1 MRLKQNRW
9 GCRVAASCNF
19 CKKMMV
25 SYTCSSHSSAV
36 LRGHGL
42 ALGLPRWL
50 SGKIPLPMQKTR
62 MCEFEEFPWRRKW
75 QPSPIFLPGESP
87 RTEEPGGLQS
97 MGSQRIGHDWAT
109 KHKQLRVCTGVNW
122 LATQVETPWV
132 IWTMPVLS
140 SLVVLNV
147 SSLLSLCQRPSET
160 AFLSASALLT
170 SRNYNII
177 ATLDMHLCIL
187 SILLFYIQKRIG
199 FFTSPKSQ
207 FCTLD

>member
-1 MRLKQNRW
+1 
-9 GCRVAASCNF
+9 
-19 CKKMMV
+19 MV
-25 SYTCSSHSSAV
+25 KNPPAMQETWVWSLGWEDPLEEGMTTYSSV
-36 LRGHGL
+36 L
-42 ALGLPRWL
+42 A
-50 SGKIPLPMQKTR
+50 
-62 MCEFEEFPWRRKW
+62 WRISW
-75 QPSPIFLPGESP
+75 TAEPSW
-87 RTEEPGGLQS
+87 LQS